1 MNKKQLVAQITE
13 LGTATE
19 LTLGFSGKVVEGK
32 RGRAGDLWQSERKT
46 QQVTELGTATK
57 LTLGYGAGYSE
68 STGRQAKVYSC

>member
-32 RGRAGDLWQSERKT
+32 RGRAGDLWQSEIKT
-46 QQVTELGTATK
+46 EQVTELGAATE
-57 LTLGYGAGYSE
+57 LTLGSGGSIPE
-68 STGRQAKVYSC
+68 GRGRYIKSISC